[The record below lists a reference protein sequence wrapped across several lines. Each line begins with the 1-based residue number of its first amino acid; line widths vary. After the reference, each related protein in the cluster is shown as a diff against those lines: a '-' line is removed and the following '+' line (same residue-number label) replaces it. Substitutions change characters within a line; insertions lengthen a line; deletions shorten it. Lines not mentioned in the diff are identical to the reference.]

1 MRRDADRYFYAMRG
15 DARVGMGTRLR
26 ALLLFPG
33 LWAVLSYRICH
44 HLLCAARPNVLT
56 KLAYTLIW
64 LAGRPYMIAAGIEI
78 DPHAHI
84 GSGLFINHF
93 GSIIITSA
101 TIGENCNIAQ
111 NVTIGMSSK
120 ADLWEIEGS
129 GVRDTPVLGDR
140 VWIGSGAVVAG
151 PVTVGDDA
159 SVAANSLV
167 TRDIPPAG
175 IAMGVPAQVVSTK
188 GSFRQVSYRGMD
200 MDPDR
205 TAALF
210 AAQQAQASQ
219 SLHRDSR

>member
-26 ALLLFPG
+26 AVLLFPG
-33 LWAVLSYRICH
+33 LLAVMLYRICH
-44 HLLCAARPNVLT
+44 HLLCAVRPNALT
-56 KLAYTLIW
+56 KLAYALIW
-64 LAGRPYMIAAGIEI
+64 LVGRPYMIVVGIEI

-84 GSGLFINHF
+84 GGGLFINHF
-93 GSIIITSA
+93 GSIIISSA

-120 ADLWEIEGS
+120 AALWELEGS
-129 GVRDTPVLGDR
+129 GAGDSPTVGDR
-140 VWIGSGAVVAG
+140 VWIGSGAVIAG

-175 IAMGVPAQVVSTK
+175 IVMGVPAQVVSTK
-188 GSFRQVSYRGMD
+188 GSFRQVAYRGMD
-200 MDPDR
+200 VDTDR

-210 AAQQAQASQ
+210 AAQAVQASQ
-219 SLHRDSR
+219 SLRSDNP